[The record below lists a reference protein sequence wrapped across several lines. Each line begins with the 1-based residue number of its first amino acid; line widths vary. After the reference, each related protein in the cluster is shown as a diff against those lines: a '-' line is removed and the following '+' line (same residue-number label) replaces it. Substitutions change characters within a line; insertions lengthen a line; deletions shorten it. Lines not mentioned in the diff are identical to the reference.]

1 MADVKLKYLDKVV
14 VVSPQKDLVGY
25 KETDNLAESL
35 HQAIE
40 NGSKYIVVDLK
51 KVSFMNS
58 AGLGALIKAHKDAK
72 AVGGSMKLCNL
83 NERTHHLI
91 ALVKLEMEFDICTS
105 EEEAIA
111 SFAV

>member
-1 MADVKLKYLDKVV
+1 MADVKLKYLNQVV

-35 HQAIE
+35 HEAIE
-40 NGSKYIVVDLK
+40 NGSKYVVVDLK

-58 AGLGALIKAHKDAK
+58 AGLGALIKANKDAK
-72 AVGGSMKLCNL
+72 AAGSSMKLCNL
-83 NERTHHLI
+83 NERNHHLI
-91 ALVKLEMEFDICTS
+91 ALVKLELVFDIYEN

-111 SFAV
+111 SFA